1 MSVADLVAKRRIL
14 PSTSAGSRAWN
25 GDALPV
31 QPRSFMGVSDGKEG
45 DLPRKRLKLEMVDED
60 GDKITLVV
68 EGNITREKILQLAD
82 LMELYSGQSER
93 SHVFEN
99 KLVKLA
105 RALEKRFPNSDFS
118 SREAL
123 EAYAEEYGEEIP
135 LSTVSTYLARLT
147 ERGFLERVKG
157 QGFIRYR
164 LARSSEIREQ
174 FG

>member
-1 MSVADLVAKRRIL
+1 M
-14 PSTSAGSRAWN
+14 PFTSAGSRAWN

-31 QPRSFMGVSDGKEG
+31 QPRSFMGLSDGKKG
-45 DLPRKRLKLEMVDED
+45 GLPRKRLKLEMVDED

-82 LMELYSGQSER
+82 LMELYSGQPER

-147 ERGFLERVKG
+147 EKGFLERVKG

-164 LARSSEIREQ
+164 LARSSEIQE
-174 FG
+174 

>member
-1 MSVADLVAKRRIL
+1 
-14 PSTSAGSRAWN
+14 
-25 GDALPV
+25 
-31 QPRSFMGVSDGKEG
+31 MGLSDGKEG
-45 DLPRKRLKLEMVDED
+45 GLPRRRLKLEMVDED

-164 LARSSEIREQ
+164 LARSSEIQEQ
-174 FG
+174 LR